1 MTALF
6 YSSIKSLL
14 KMLDQSIINQYD
26 ALIFDMDGTLIDT
39 MPSHAKAWEKVGAHL
54 GYPVKGDVMYELGG
68 ATVRTIATET
78 CHRYGIPLALLEEVI
93 RLKRQYGF
101 EMVRE
106 NATLL
111 PAFEI
116 VKRNLGKRA
125 MALGTGSHGNM
136 VNMLLDKFDLRQ
148 YFNAIVDADMV
159 TTHKPHP
166 ETFLTCAEK
175 LGILPSQCLVFEDAD
190 LGVQAALNG
199 GMDVFDVRT
208 HVLTRANK

>member
-1 MTALF
+1 
-6 YSSIKSLL
+6 
-14 KMLDQSIINQYD
+14 MLEQSIINQYD

-39 MPSHAKAWEKVGAHL
+39 MPSHAKAWEKVGEHL
-54 GYPVKGDVMYELGG
+54 GYPVKGDVMYEFGG

-78 CHRYGIPLALLEEVI
+78 CHRYGIPLELLEEVI

-101 EMVRE
+101 EMVME

-111 PAFEI
+111 PTFDI
-116 VKRNLGKRA
+116 VKNNYGKRS
-125 MALGTGSHGNM
+125 MALGTGSHSNM

-148 YFNAIVDADMV
+148 YFNAVVDADMV
-159 TTHKPHP
+159 TTHKPNP
-166 ETFLTCAEK
+166 ETFLQCAER
-175 LGILPSQCLVFEDAD
+175 LGVLPNQCLVFEDAD

-208 HVLTRANK
+208 NTLTRAY